1 MRSSIRI
8 WFCLAVAVLAAAV
21 ADPLIEWASNA
32 GLFGP
37 GNFTDHSNL
46 DVLPALFAGTAFVAL
61 YLALRVRALLV
72 NPGKPAP
79 AFVRVSNDALA
90 GSIGG
95 LLPLTFVFQILTV
108 FLMETT
114 EQFAVLGHGLGGTIW
129 LGAPILVSLALH
141 AAACAIG
148 AIVVAYA
155 VRVLAATTLR
165 IIRLVR
171 ALMAF
176 PLRGTPSI
184 ARRCASIEYLNDS
197 RPVLCRIGERAP
209 PLPIA

>member
-1 MRSSIRI
+1 
-8 WFCLAVAVLAAAV
+8 LAVAVLGAAV
-21 ADPLIEWASNA
+21 TDPLVEWASNA

-46 DVLPALFAGTAFVAL
+46 DVLPALLVGTVFVAL

-79 AFVRVSNDALA
+79 EFLRVSNNALA
-90 GSIGG
+90 GSISG
-95 LLPLTFVFQILTV
+95 LLPLTFAFQILTLL
-108 FLMETT
+108 LMETA
-114 EQFAVLGHGLGGTIW
+114 EQFAALGHGLGGTIW
-129 LGAPILVSLALH
+129 LGAPILVSLAIH
-141 AAACAIG
+141 AAACVIG
-148 AIVVAYA
+148 AFAVAYA

-176 PLRGTPSI
+176 PLHGTPSI
-184 ARRCASIEYLNDS
+184 ARRYASIEYLNDS

-209 PLPIA
+209 PLLIV